1 MNAARQ
7 YYLFGSIVVSLFLAT
22 SCQKAALFDDYVIA
36 TIMDPTPQVIVIE
49 PTQEPDLDG
58 DGFSVSEGDCDD
70 TNAAINPNAI
80 EIAYDGIDQDCEDGD
95 LVDRDENGY
104 PSTVVEGGTDCNDE
118 DPAIRP
124 SAAEICNGL
133 DDNCDGVVDLD
144 AVDQTGYFVDE
155 DGDTYGST
163 PGAACP
169 EFMPNGTSPNGGDCD
184 DTAPAIHPDAVE
196 TSCGIDQD
204 CDGDYI
210 PCDNSDD
217 DRDGYAEIHGDCD
230 DTNASVYPGA
240 AEICDDLDNDCDEAV
255 DENLTEPCPSL

>member
-95 LVDRDENGY
+95 LRLWSKAVRIAMTKIRPFVRVPPKFVTDWTTTVTGSLIWTL
-104 PSTVVEGGTDCNDE
+104 STR
-118 DPAIRP
+118 PAISWTKMATPTAVLRAQHAP
-124 SAAEICNGL
+124 SSCPMERHPTAGIVMTRLRRSTRTQSRLHAALIRI
-133 DDNCDGVVDLD
+133 
-144 AVDQTGYFVDE
+144 ATGTISPAIILTMTAMDMRKSTGIVMTRMRLY
-155 DGDTYGST
+155 T
-163 PGAACP
+163 PGPQRSAT
-169 EFMPNGTSPNGGDCD
+169 TSTT
-184 DTAPAIHPDAVE
+184 TA
-196 TSCGIDQD
+196 TKQST
-204 CDGDYI
+204 
-210 PCDNSDD
+210 
-217 DRDGYAEIHGDCD
+217 R
-230 DTNASVYPGA
+230 T
-240 AEICDDLDNDCDEAV
+240 
-255 DENLTEPCPSL
+255 